1 MKRNFIL
8 LTLFMIFSSIMF
20 GQNQNHWN
28 TDMTLYPN
36 NMSLQ
41 AMVLL
46 DGEELRGEN
55 IELAAFC
62 GEELRGNNRPQQ
74 IIATDPETNESID
87 VYIVFLTIY
96 GDDGDELYFRFYDH
110 DTQVEFEMPSN
121 ETVVFVTNDT
131 QGSIFA
137 PLLITFTTPADDPTF
152 IGEGSWNDASNWKNQ
167 TLPSADD
174 NVIIDGTAAIK
185 EGSDV
190 TVFSLTINEN
200 KSLTVENGGILTV
213 TATITNTVESLIL
226 EDGGQIYQ
234 TNDNVPFTFR
244 KNIVNPD
251 ETWGELDKTG
261 WQFISSPIQN
271 APMSDFAPSNGDY
284 DLYTYDGTLSN
295 QWYNFKKATSY
306 SFDDGMEGWTS
317 KDADGDGYGWNYSE
331 EGYLYSESYTE
342 DGDELAPENYLYSP
356 SLKVSDVGSLFRFK
370 VSSLDDMYMDYC
382 GVFVSTDGGNS
393 FEPIEGQS
401 WWIGEGIY
409 ENEQSE
415 WYEKTVDL
423 SAYSGSINI
432 AICHYN
438 MEDGAGYQLLIDDIQ
453 FLRTGGDFEV
463 GVGYMVSYQNE
474 TVAEFK
480 GLMNNEASYK
490 INANYNKNNL
500 LMNYNLFGNPYPYN
514 LNWETDVKLIGVND
528 GYAMIKQDGG
538 YIYKTDGE
546 IKAGDAFMINSNS
559 GRSHNITMGKGV
571 NSSKVYSDD
580 NTSISIMAEGR
591 YGTDNIVIRMGN
603 EERTSFPKLIN
614 FNNKIANIYLKENDT
629 IYGIYDYDNNVKE
642 IPLYFDAKEI
652 GNYTFTFDIKGDIEE
667 LYLIDKMTGEEIN
680 VVLENE
686 YDFTATS
693 NERDD
698 RFVLTTTIGYGNHE
712 ENFVFVNNDNLH
724 INAEGTIQIID
735 VMGRIVMTEESHN
748 GMIDISGLESAAY
761 VVRCLNKNEVKTQK
775 IVVL

>member
-28 TDMTLYPN
+28 TDMTQYPN

-87 VYIVFLTIY
+87 VYIVFLTVY

-251 ETWGELDKTG
+251 ETWGELD
-261 WQFISSPIQN
+261 
-271 APMSDFAPSNGDY
+271 
-284 DLYTYDGTLSN
+284 
-295 QWYNFKKATSY
+295 
-306 SFDDGMEGWTS
+306 
-317 KDADGDGYGWNYSE
+317 
-331 EGYLYSESYTE
+331 
-342 DGDELAPENYLYSP
+342 
-356 SLKVSDVGSLFRFK
+356 
-370 VSSLDDMYMDYC
+370 
-382 GVFVSTDGGNS
+382 
-393 FEPIEGQS
+393 
-401 WWIGEGIY
+401 
-409 ENEQSE
+409 
-415 WYEKTVDL
+415 
-423 SAYSGSINI
+423 
-432 AICHYN
+432 
-438 MEDGAGYQLLIDDIQ
+438 
-453 FLRTGGDFEV
+453 
-463 GVGYMVSYQNE
+463 
-474 TVAEFK
+474 
-480 GLMNNEASYK
+480 
-490 INANYNKNNL
+490 
-500 LMNYNLFGNPYPYN
+500 
-514 LNWETDVKLIGVND
+514 
-528 GYAMIKQDGG
+528 
-538 YIYKTDGE
+538 
-546 IKAGDAFMINSNS
+546 
-559 GRSHNITMGKGV
+559 
-571 NSSKVYSDD
+571 
-580 NTSISIMAEGR
+580 
-591 YGTDNIVIRMGN
+591 
-603 EERTSFPKLIN
+603 
-614 FNNKIANIYLKENDT
+614 
-629 IYGIYDYDNNVKE
+629 
-642 IPLYFDAKEI
+642 
-652 GNYTFTFDIKGDIEE
+652 
-667 LYLIDKMTGEEIN
+667 
-680 VVLENE
+680 
-686 YDFTATS
+686 
-693 NERDD
+693 
-698 RFVLTTTIGYGNHE
+698 
-712 ENFVFVNNDNLH
+712 
-724 INAEGTIQIID
+724 
-735 VMGRIVMTEESHN
+735 
-748 GMIDISGLESAAY
+748 
-761 VVRCLNKNEVKTQK
+761 
-775 IVVL
+775 